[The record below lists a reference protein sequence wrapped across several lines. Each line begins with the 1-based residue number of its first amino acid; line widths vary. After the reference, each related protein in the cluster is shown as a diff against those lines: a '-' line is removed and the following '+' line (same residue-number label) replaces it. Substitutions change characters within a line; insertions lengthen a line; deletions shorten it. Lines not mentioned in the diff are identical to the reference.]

1 MKNKIE
7 RKNII
12 SNFYKIA
19 EECSVEGLEFLAE
32 DIDATRDAFN
42 TIEEKLSKLDI
53 EQDADSTA
61 FKTKVLGIQAK
72 ILDKY
77 TFYGNDETNDEYLL
91 VLAYYIL
98 RSEIGSPLLAETQDI
113 LEKDDA
119 PFYKENELIV
129 DIVKQIVN
137 NYSSREHLI
146 KHHDDKM
153 IEKKCYATTIDE
165 SRGVK
170 AREAAEKKEKEEKK
184 AEEASA
190 EAARTGEEAGRALK
204 EEGRKSRE
212 ERKERT
218 DEAIRQRELEYERK
232 IKEEEE
238 EKRKLLEDLRT
249 SFTQETIDRE
259 LGLIPGSN
267 QEDLEIQEI
276 LNQMERTT
284 TDPKDL
290 RKIKELK
297 EDAEEIEGKYN
308 MPQPRY
314 YGGSRPRPS
323 GFFASAIRRKMRL
336 LKK

>member
-19 EECSVEGLEFLAE
+19 EECSVEGLEFLVE
-32 DIDATRDAFN
+32 NIDATRDAFN
-42 TIEEKLSKLDI
+42 VIEEKLGIIAAED
-53 EQDADSTA
+53 DADYKA
-61 FKTKVLGIQAK
+61 FGSKVLGIQAK
-72 ILDKY
+72 ILDKN
-77 TFYGNDETNDEYLL
+77 TFFNDETNDEYLL
-91 VLAYYIL
+91 VLVFYIL
-98 RSEIGSPLLAETQDI
+98 RSEIGRPALIDTQDV

-137 NYSSREHLI
+137 NYSSREDLI

-153 IEKKCYATTIDE
+153 IEKKCYARTIDE

-238 EKRKLLEDLRT
+238 AKRKLLEDLEA